1 MLAYSHN
8 LDDICNYSRNV
19 ESGGGIER
27 EKLLCDPYC
36 FVLLLFRFDCDAE
49 ISRETITI
57 NAYATGSEAITPPC
71 RHLTQ
76 DAIVLKNKVQEI
88 LHGISVIIL
97 FLIS

>member
-1 MLAYSHN
+1 VILIVSYYYYSA
-8 LDDICNYSRNV
+8 LIVTLKYL
-19 ESGGGIER
+19 
-27 EKLLCDPYC
+27 EKL
-36 FVLLLFRFDCDAE
+36 
-49 ISRETITI
+49 SITI

>member
-19 ESGGGIER
+19 GSGGGIER

-36 FVLLLFRFDCDAE
+36 FVLLFRFDCEAE

-76 DAIVLKNKVQEI
+76 DAIVLENKVQEI
-88 LHGISVIIL
+88 LHGVSVIIL